1 MINGKYIYA
10 INQYKIIIC
19 ITFKLFG
26 IKSLM
31 TIYIYIKCKTFLYVV
46 NKSKMIID
54 MTFKIISN

>member
-31 TIYIYIKCKTFLYVV
+31 TIYIYILSVKLFYMWSINQK
-46 NKSKMIID
+46 
-54 MTFKIISN
+54 